1 MTTENAADAGNQN
14 PGEGQQSTNDAA
26 KQQAD
31 QATAPGSAEGQGNDG
46 GKQEPQ
52 KGDSPESGKKEGGDK
67 PAGAPEQY
75 AQFTLPDGFAL
86 EGERLKTA
94 TEFFKGKGWTQ
105 EQAQEAIDL
114 YTRVA
119 GEDAGAIQ
127 AALTAQRQQQI
138 SDWGEQAK
146 QQLGDKY
153 DEHVGLARTA
163 VKAVND
169 PALTAAFEELGW
181 GNHPA
186 LIKAFSFFGSLA
198 RDSSMDGLG
207 GSTAPSRSG
216 DLATRLFGDGK

>member
-1 MTTENAADAGNQN
+1 MTSENTTDTGNQN
-14 PGEGQQSTNDAA
+14 PGEGEQGTNDAA
-26 KQQAD
+26 KQQGD
-31 QATAPGSAEGQGNDG
+31 QATAPGTTNGQGNEG
-46 GKQEPQ
+46 GKQEPRE
-52 KGDSPESGKKEGGDK
+52 DGKSEGGKQEGGEK

-75 AQFTLPDGFAL
+75 AQFKLPDGFAL

-94 TEFFKGKGWTQ
+94 TEFFTGKGWTQ

-119 GEDAGAIQ
+119 GEDAN
-127 AALTAQRQQQI
+127 ALQTALNSQRNQQI
-138 SDWGEQAK
+138 EEWGAQAK
-146 QQLGDKY
+146 SQFGDKY